1 MHQNG
6 RVVQNL
12 HQDTFVSKIAF
23 VATGSAG
30 SKITGA
36 GTAFYILTRMFPPSR
51 SQHCKTEFPF
61 TVENVS
67 F

>member
-1 MHQNG
+1 MFWSAENNIFSKFG
-6 RVVQNL
+6 VKNIRV
-12 HQDTFVSKIAF
+12 
-23 VATGSAG
+23 TGSAG
-30 SKITGA
+30 SKIKGA
-36 GTAFYILTRMFPPSR
+36 GTAFYILTRMILPSR

>member
-1 MHQNG
+1 MN
-6 RVVQNL
+6 NL
-12 HQDTFVSKIAF
+12 WYEYLCFSISFVMNTHT
-23 VATGSAG
+23 TGSAG

-36 GTAFYILTRMFPPSR
+36 GTAFYILTRMLPPSR
-51 SQHCKTEFPF
+51 SEHCKTEFPF